1 MAEPSAEEQ
10 ARQVADRYW
19 DHLLELDPI
28 AATRSTAEVEVDR
41 YISWPGQALAYKTG
55 QLEIQRLRTEAAAL
69 PGFSLPAW
77 HDTLLGLGTL
87 PLLVLRK
94 ERQAST

>member
-1 MAEPSAEEQ
+1 
-10 ARQVADRYW
+10 
-19 DHLLELDPI
+19 
-28 AATRSTAEVEVDR
+28 VDR

-55 QLEIQRLRTEAAAL
+55 QVEIQRLRAEAAAL

-77 HDTLLGLGTL
+77 HDKLLELGTL

-94 ERQAST
+94 EMQRST